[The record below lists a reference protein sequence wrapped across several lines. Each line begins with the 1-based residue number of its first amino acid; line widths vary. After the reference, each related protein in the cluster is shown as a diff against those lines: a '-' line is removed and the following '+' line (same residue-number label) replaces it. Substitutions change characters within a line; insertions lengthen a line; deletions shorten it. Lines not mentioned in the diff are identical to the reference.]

1 MFSEFEPRIVRQDS
15 CGLKFNCL
23 IADRVGELWYDNP
36 RHKQISMHEAL
47 SQPLELD
54 RHAVADW
61 KEMGILRDNLVR
73 PGDSIVE
80 CGCHHGLTTI
90 MLASWTGKKGFVF
103 AFDAVPLNAAIARRN
118 LELNRIDNAAVFCA
132 AIGGKTQIV
141 NCFNESNVVVK
152 PGKTVNPS
160 STVMVRLE
168 DVAPERID
176 VLKLDVE
183 GCELEILESS
193 AKLLTRIA
201 RLAIEVHVDLLP
213 PGGVDRVLVAL
224 AGRRLYVLWENGRF
238 EPYKGQKL
246 TERVHLF
253 SF

>member
-15 CGLKFNCL
+15 CGLKFNCI
-23 IADRVGELWYDNP
+23 IADKVGELWYDSP
-36 RHKQISMHEAL
+36 RHAPISMAEAL
-47 SQPLELD
+47 SSPLELD
-54 RHAVADW
+54 RHAAADW
-61 KEMGILRDNLVR
+61 KEMGILRDHLVR
-73 PGDSIVE
+73 RGDWIVE

-90 MLASWTGKKGFVF
+90 MLASWTGKGGFVF
-103 AFDAVPLNAAIARRN
+103 AFDAVPLNAAVARRN
-118 LELNRIDNAAVFCA
+118 LELNRIENAAVYCA

-152 PGKTVNPS
+152 PGKRVSPA
-160 STVMVRLE
+160 STLMVKLE

-183 GCELEILESS
+183 GCELDILETS
-193 AKLLTRIA
+193 ANLLTRVP
-201 RLAIEVHVDLLP
+201 RLAIELHVDLLP
-213 PGGVDRVLVAL
+213 PDGVERVLAML
-224 AGRRLYVLWENGRF
+224 AGRGLHVLWENGTF
-238 EPYKGQKL
+238 EPYKAQKL

>member
-15 CGLKFNCL
+15 CGVKFNCL

-36 RHKQISMHEAL
+36 PHAQISAVEAL
-47 SQPLELD
+47 SRPLQLD
-54 RHAVADW
+54 RHARADW
-61 KEMGILRDNLVR
+61 KEMGILRDHLVR
-73 PGDSIVE
+73 PGDWIVE

-90 MLASWTGKKGFVF
+90 MLASWTGKRGFVF
-103 AFDAVPLNAAIARRN
+103 AFDAVPLNVAIARRS
-118 LELNRIDNAAVFCA
+118 LELNRIENAAVFCA

-152 PGKTVNPS
+152 PAKTVNPA
-160 STVMVRLE
+160 STVMVRLAE
-168 DVAPERID
+168 VAPERID

-183 GCELEILESS
+183 GCELEVLESS
-193 AKLLTRIA
+193 ANLLTRVA
-201 RLAIEVHVDLLP
+201 RLAIELHVDLLP
-213 PGGVDRVLVAL
+213 PGGVECVLAIL
-224 AGRRLYVLWENGRF
+224 AGRRLHVLWENGTF
-238 EPYKGQKL
+238 EPYNGQKF